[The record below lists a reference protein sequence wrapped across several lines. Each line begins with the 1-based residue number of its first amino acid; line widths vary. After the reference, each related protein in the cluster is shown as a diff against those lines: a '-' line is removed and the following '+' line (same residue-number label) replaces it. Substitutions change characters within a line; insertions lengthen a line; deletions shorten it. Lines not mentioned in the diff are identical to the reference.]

1 MAVGSYSYQIELI
14 AGTMFRLLVEGG
26 WELLQKNDLM
36 VDNKS
41 RLFVVV
47 GNYSYKTELMDDAKL
62 RLWGWNYS

>member
-41 RLFVVV
+41 RLFVVA
-47 GNYSYKTELMDDAKL
+47 GNYSYKTGLMDDAKL

>member
-36 VDNKS
+36 VDSKS
-41 RLFVVV
+41 RLLRVA
-47 GNYSYKTELMDDAKL
+47 GNYIFI
-62 RLWGWNYS
+62 

>member
-1 MAVGSYSYQIELI
+1 MAVGSYSYEIELI
-14 AGTMFRLLVEGG
+14 AGTMFRLLFEGG

-47 GNYSYKTELMDDAKL
+47 GNYSYKTEL
-62 RLWGWNYS
+62 S

>member
-26 WELLQKNDLM
+26 WELLLKNDLM